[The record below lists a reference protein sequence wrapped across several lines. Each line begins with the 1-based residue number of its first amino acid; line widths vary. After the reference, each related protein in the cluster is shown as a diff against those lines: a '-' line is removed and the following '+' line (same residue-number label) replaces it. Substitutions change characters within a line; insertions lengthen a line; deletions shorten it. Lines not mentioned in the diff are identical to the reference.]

1 MVLTEAEVL
10 LVLTAMGLCI
20 PPAHPESAEVKP
32 RGDKG
37 KTNLIRRVKQGT
49 ENSCPTRHAP
59 GPSVAYSR
67 LRVERP
73 LAVRAMKPGSNSSVY
88 LYLLSL
94 AFPDC
99 SLNVMILG
107 GPLSLHKSHL
117 QHFKNKK
124 GMGFSIRNSLG
135 SDT

>member
-1 MVLTEAEVL
+1 MVLTEAEAL
-10 LVLTAMGLCI
+10 LVLTAMELCF
-20 PPAHPESAEVKP
+20 PPDHPESAEIKP

-49 ENSCPTRHAP
+49 ENSCPIRHAL

-67 LRVERP
+67 LRAERP
-73 LAVRAMKPGSNSSVY
+73 LAVRTTKPGNNSPVY
-88 LYLLSL
+88 LWLLSL

-99 SLNVMILG
+99 SLNDRAAG

-117 QHFKNKK
+117 QHLKYKK
-124 GMGFSIRNSLG
+124 GVGFSSRNSLG